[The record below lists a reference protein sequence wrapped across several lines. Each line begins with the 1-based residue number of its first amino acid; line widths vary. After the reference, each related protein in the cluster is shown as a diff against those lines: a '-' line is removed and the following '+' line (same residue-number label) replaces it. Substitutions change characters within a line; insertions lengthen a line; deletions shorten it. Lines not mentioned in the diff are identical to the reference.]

1 MHAEEQHVYIKWL
14 LRMRGTSLA
23 SIARSLEVK
32 PSAVTIVSKG
42 RGRSKRIEA
51 AIAEATG
58 LSLDQLWPD
67 NYEKEGD

>member
-1 MHAEEQHVYIKWL
+1 MSADEQHDHVKWL

-23 SIARSLEVK
+23 SIARSLNVE

-58 LSLDQLWPD
+58 LSPDQLWPE
-67 NYEKEGD
+67 NYNKKGV